1 MYRLSKLLQYKPHN
15 YPKGVKRPRKNNL
28 DINNTSNSGELQ
40 NKDSG
45 QSPS

>member
-1 MYRLSKLLQYKPHN
+1 MYRLSKLIII
-15 YPKGVKRPRKNNL
+15 L